1 MSTGA
6 AADDERDP
14 GLAFERTTLAWNRT
28 GLSCVA
34 VGAVCLKVFWDHE
47 VLGLV
52 LGFVLI
58 GTGVLAYEAGVKAPA
73 GPRILRAMSLAVTA
87 AALVGAVLSIV
98 G

>member
-1 MSTGA
+1 VS
-6 AADDERDP
+6 ERDP

-34 VGAVCLKVFWDHE
+34 VGALCLKVFWDDA

-52 LGFVLI
+52 LGVLLI
-58 GTGVLAYEAGVKAPA
+58 ATGVLAYETGPRAPA
-73 GPRILRAMSLAVTA
+73 RPRTLRAMSLAVTA
-87 AALVGAVLSIV
+87 AALLGVALSIV

>member
-1 MSTGA
+1 VTN
-6 AADDERDP
+6 DRDP

-34 VGAVCLKVFWDHE
+34 VGAVCLKVFWDDA

-52 LGFVLI
+52 LGALLI
-58 GTGVLAYEAGVKAPA
+58 ATGVLAYETGPRAPA
-73 GPRILRAMSLAVTA
+73 RPRTVRAMSLAVTA
-87 AALVGAVLSIV
+87 AALLGVGLSIV